1 MRVPSAH
8 PLSTSNAC
16 SQKVKTT
23 QRKLHGI
30 QQVRK
35 TTIITTT
42 TTTTKKKTAHILDIM
57 KFMSSEKLHGC
68 VYQEDAFTLNGIN
81 MSD

>member
-30 QQVRK
+30 QQQQQ
-35 TTIITTT
+35 
-42 TTTTKKKTAHILDIM
+42 KKNGPHFRYYEVYVFGEIAWLCL
-57 KFMSSEKLHGC
+57 SRGC
-68 VYQEDAFTLNGIN
+68 FHFEWDQHE
-81 MSD
+81 

>member
-42 TTTTKKKTAHILDIM
+42 TTTTKKKKNGPHFRYYEVYVFGEIAWLCL
-57 KFMSSEKLHGC
+57 SRGC
-68 VYQEDAFTLNGIN
+68 FHFEWDQHE
-81 MSD
+81 